1 MNSMALDTHAYFK
14 KLVATGLNDDQA
26 EAIASGMINGLT
38 DNLATKDELHSE
50 LSLLRGDMN
59 SEFALVRSEMG
70 AMEERLEGKIVLLR
84 SDMTSMEER
93 LEGKIA
99 LVRSDMVAMEDRLR
113 GEMTGM
119 EDRLRGEMTSMED
132 RLRGEIGELRGELRG
147 EMNELRAEMGAME
160 ARLIRWSAVGLLT
173 VIAVN
178 LAMMGVM
185 FNLLQP

>member
-1 MNSMALDTHAYFK
+1 MSSMALDTHAYYK

-26 EAIASGMINGLT
+26 EAIASGLINGLT

-50 LSLLRGDMN
+50 LT
-59 SEFALVRSEMG
+59 LVRADMG
-70 AMEERLEGKIVLLR
+70 A
-84 SDMTSMEER
+84 MEER

-119 EDRLRGEMTSMED
+119 EDRLRGEMTGMED

-147 EMNELRAEMGAME
+147 EMNELRGEMGAME
-160 ARLIRWSAVGLLT
+160 ARLIRWGAVGLLT

>member
-1 MNSMALDTHAYFK
+1 MTSMALDTHAYYK
-14 KLVATGLNDDQA
+14 KLIATGLSETQA
-26 EAIASGMINGLT
+26 EAIASGLINGLT

-50 LSLLRGDMN
+50 LT
-59 SEFALVRSEMG
+59 LVRADMG
-70 AMEERLEGKIVLLR
+70 A
-84 SDMTSMEER
+84 MEER

-99 LVRSDMVAMEDRLR
+99 LVRSDMVA
-113 GEMTGM
+113 
-119 EDRLRGEMTSMED
+119 MED